1 MLDLS
6 SVIYVQDA
14 VPEGFNVTRRLPVE
28 INYSRSLRFHATT
41 KSEDVTHQF
50 VVYTL
55 DVSAA
60 KYHKGKHTVSITN

>member
-1 MLDLS
+1 MLALS

-28 INYSRSLRFHATT
+28 INYSRSLRFHTST

-50 VVYTL
+50 VVYTRV
-55 DVSAA
+55 VSAA
-60 KYHKGKHTVSITN
+60 KYRKGKHTVSLTD